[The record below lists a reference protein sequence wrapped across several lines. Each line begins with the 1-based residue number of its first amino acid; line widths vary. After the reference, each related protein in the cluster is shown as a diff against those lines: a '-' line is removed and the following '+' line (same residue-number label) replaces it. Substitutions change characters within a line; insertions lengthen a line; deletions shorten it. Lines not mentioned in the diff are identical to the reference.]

1 MIAILLLLFYLAVFM
16 IGYSFYMAR
25 SPEVETIS
33 LPKDMQVKRN
43 VSLLSY
49 LKPALKVFAPI
60 FDRIEKINIFQA
72 YNKRLLMAG
81 SPMRVAELAIIKGLC
96 IFLALAIGVVFK
108 MEPVILMVIAMVGF
122 FLPDLWV
129 NRIIKARH
137 RAISRDLPV
146 VIDLLKLC
154 VGAGMDFMLAI
165 QRVIKDFR
173 PSPLMEELKLVYQ
186 EAQMGKPR
194 REALKNMSSR
204 INLPEI
210 SSFVRTLVQAGK
222 MGSPIGEALRIQSE
236 DIRSI
241 RFQRG
246 EEAALK
252 APIKLLFPL
261 VACILPVVL
270 IIVGGPILLTFI
282 RGNALKF

>member
-1 MIAILLLLFYLAVFM
+1 MIAILLLLFYLAIFM

-33 LPKDMQVKRN
+33 LPKDMREKNN
-43 VSLLSY
+43 VSLISY
-49 LKPALKVFAPI
+49 VRPVLKVFAPV
-60 FDRIEKINIFQA
+60 FDRIEKINILQA
-72 YNKRLLMAG
+72 YNRRLLMAG
-81 SPMRVAELAIIKGLC
+81 APMRLAEFAIIKALC
-96 IFLALAIGVVFK
+96 MVLGLAIGIVFR
-108 MEPVILMVIAMVGF
+108 MEPPIMLIMLMVGF
-122 FLPDLWV
+122 FIPDLWV
-129 NRIIKARH
+129 NRIIKTRH
-137 RAISRDLPV
+137 KLISKDLPI

-154 VGAGMDFMLAI
+154 VGAGMDFMLAV
-165 QRVIKDFR
+165 QRVISDFR
-173 PSPLMEELKLVYQ
+173 PSPLVEELKLVYQ
-186 EAQMGKPR
+186 ETQMGKPR
-194 REALKNMSSR
+194 REALKNMATR

-210 SSFVRTLVQAGK
+210 SSFVRTLVQAGR
-222 MGSPIGEALRIQSE
+222 MGSPIGEALKIQSE
-236 DIRSI
+236 DIRLT

-282 RGNALKF
+282 RGDALKF